1 MSSTSARAL
10 RLTLP
15 PVNTYVLP
23 RLVALVM
30 RATATGDAQTVSD
43 LRDLLDLSDLD

>member
-1 MSSTSARAL
+1 MIDEARA
-10 RLTLP
+10 RARAANYGRGRFT
-15 PVNTYVLP
+15 
-23 RLVALVM
+23 ALVM